1 MFGDRWDRIAAK
13 EGVYTYTFNTKDKDE
28 EKMMMIACG
37 KKATNRVGVEWD
49 FSSVAN
55 TLTFKTASKLTL
67 GEIKKKFE
75 AITKC

>member
-1 MFGDRWDRIAAK
+1 MFGDRWDRIEAK
-13 EGVYTYTFNTKDKDE
+13 EGVYTYTFHAKDKDE
-28 EKMMMIACG
+28 ERRMTIACG
-37 KKATNRVGVEWD
+37 KIAMNRAGSDWN
-49 FSSVAN
+49 FNSITN